1 MGTANSRAMAFNSNL
16 NPFAGIK
23 KEVANFGG
31 NWGDWAE
38 SRMEGPLRVE
48 NKKTGQWDQV
58 GELEWKDFLAGVIYL
73 NELNETKPQLP
84 PDSRQVEAELWQE
97 ATTVRERVWQIA
109 VQTGKVFVLSMAVVM
124 SAWSCFNPP
133 GLSAGGQ
140 PNPDNPGG
148 NSPENGNDGGEQ
160 DLCLPGM
167 DVQINGASAKF
178 TGVKSAF
185 SVPESTLNNLNSD
198 GGEPPVNNYL
208 ACAVNVEGQDYDY
221 QSGGPILES
230 TNGDKVMAVVRPLP
244 LPERIGSFLAV
255 FPNEPGMAV
264 EHGGEVF
271 RAAVMAD
278 FSRAQIGNDA
288 GGLVMV
294 LPEVIIDGDTGNAV
308 DTGGGVILS
317 VGADGSIILS
327 IGGIRTTVINSDD
340 AGEIFSLQ
348 QAVEKLQQ
356 VAAELAVSTHEGQ
369 NMANMRTTAGEP
381 MNGNANKIGLSEQA
395 VKVLNEHNYIV
406 VSVAGG
412 ADNSNIV
419 SWCEA
424 GQCLVSPTPELFIPG
439 GVLDAAAG
447 VDDDGMVTFRMD
459 DGSVQKGLVRLPQ
472 VEGASWVWVVE
483 QVDGETPGKAW
494 VALVKDSGG
503 KSGQTPE
510 ILGKFQAIFADGV
523 SVQINE
529 TENGFTLV
537 ITGADGSMIETQQ
550 INVAVDDQPEPN
562 TDLTP
567 EQSAQIAGL
576 NEKWNGVLEIDPETF
591 EITSKAGGGA
601 SVEGLEYIPETGK
614 IKLTFYSDGLGRD
627 FSQIIDPDFIV
638 FGKYK
643 DKPVN
648 VKNIVKAFTI
658 GENGQIERVVA
669 IDDQGETKIQI
680 HTPLELN
687 TMIVED
693 HSTDPHW
700 DDDTVERLDELSE
713 IALTEG
719 IRVLKNNGYYLRIQD
734 LEIKLLGGNAWGWN
748 NVYVW
753 SDETQDFVL
762 KKTSEYRMVTLDSAI
777 YPGYEVTAVF
787 WMGKN
792 GLRVELVAGPA
803 YINRMGH
810 QYGEDAA
817 SLKLASYGF
826 GE

>member
-58 GELEWKDFLAGVIYL
+58 SKLEWKDLLAGVIY
-73 NELNETKPQLP
+73 LNETKPQLP
-84 PDSRQVEAELWQE
+84 PDSRQVEAQLWQE

-109 VQTGKVFVLSMAVVM
+109 VQTGKGLVLSVTVAM
-124 SAWSCFNPP
+124 SVWSCFNLP

-140 PNPDNPGG
+140 PNPDNPDG

-167 DVQINGASAKF
+167 GAQIDGASAKF

-185 SVPESTLNNLNSD
+185 SVPESTLNNLNPI
-198 GGEPPVNNYL
+198 GEPPVNNYL
-208 ACAVNVEGQDYDY
+208 ACAVNVEGKDYDY

-230 TNGDKVMAVVRPLP
+230 ANGDKVMAVVRP

-255 FPNEPGMAV
+255 FPNETGMAV

-278 FSRAQIGNDA
+278 FSRAQIENGA

-317 VGADGSIILS
+317 VGADGSISLS
-327 IGGIRTTVINSDD
+327 IGGIRTTVIDSDD
-340 AGEIFSLQ
+340 AGKILSLQ
-348 QAVEKLQQ
+348 QAVGKLQQ
-356 VAAELAVSTHEGQ
+356 VEAELAVSTHEGQ

-395 VKVLNEHNYIV
+395 VKVFNDHNYIV
-406 VSVAGG
+406 VSVDGG
-412 ADNSNIV
+412 ADNPNIV

-447 VDDDGMVTFRMD
+447 VDNDGMVTFRMD

-523 SVQINE
+523 NVQINE

-537 ITGADGSMIETQQ
+537 ITGADGSMIEEQ
-550 INVAVDDQPEPN
+550 AVDFPITYTLEDLEKMPSDERLAAAPEMDGLIKYQLPN
-562 TDLTP
+562 RPDSVLYRSADGGDPVQGFDLKTGEMFEVMGVSFDPDNPTDLT
-567 EQSAQIAGL
+567 QADFDSG
-576 NEKWNGVLEIDPETF
+576 KWLD
-591 EITSKAGGGA
+591 S
-601 SVEGLEYIPETGK
+601 
-614 IKLTFYSDGLGRD
+614 
-627 FSQIIDPDFIV
+627 
-638 FGKYK
+638 
-643 DKPVN
+643 
-648 VKNIVKAFTI
+648 
-658 GENGQIERVVA
+658 
-669 IDDQGETKIQI
+669 
-680 HTPLELN
+680 
-687 TMIVED
+687 
-693 HSTDPHW
+693 
-700 DDDTVERLDELSE
+700 ERLMCDRLPDTAQVPEWKMS
-713 IALTEG
+713 T
-719 IRVLKNNGYYLRIQD
+719 
-734 LEIKLLGGNAWGWN
+734 
-748 NVYVW
+748 
-753 SDETQDFVL
+753 
-762 KKTSEYRMVTLDSAI
+762 
-777 YPGYEVTAVF
+777 YPGYGTDVFLNGNPLYVANPDTSPQKICSFAQMELDFGDGPEQFVLIGVVTKSADGSQRILHLLREEKPF
-787 WMGKN
+787 KQNTNFLLKN
-792 GLRVELVAGPA
+792 RG
-803 YINRMGH
+803 
-810 QYGEDAA
+810 
-817 SLKLASYGF
+817 YGF
-826 GE
+826 LTNLVDESTDVQKNTGFSAFRDVIGKDPIMLELGRQLAETGIITEEMEQKLFVLESRPLGIEDRDPSEWPPAESSSN